1 MSNLSG
7 VNLDKQDQNKE
18 DFLQNLN
25 NSDKNSDKIL
35 INDLIF
41 SPDIKKSKI
50 SEMLQTPKESNKNI

>member
-50 SEMLQTPKESNKNI
+50 SEMLQTPKESN